1 MRFELQRADF
11 WKRIS
16 AFLFDIIM
24 LITLAVGISAIL
36 SAVLKYD
43 SYYENYDRIREEYY
57 ERYNIDPEIS
67 EDELT
72 EEQKQTYEIA
82 NKEFSTDP
90 DAAYNHVMLL
100 NLSLIILSF
109 SVLISYIALEL
120 VIPYVFKYG
129 RTLGK
134 RIFGLAVMRTNGV
147 KVSNQAFFIRTI
159 IGKYTMETM
168 VPIYLFIMTVFG
180 SIALIGPV
188 LIFLLLALNVFTVF
202 YTKTRSTIHDLV
214 SDTVVVDMASQMIF
228 ESEEDLIAYKTRIHQ
243 EEANRQEY

>member
-16 AFLFDIIM
+16 AFMFDMIM
-24 LITLAVGISAIL
+24 LVTLAVGIAAIM

-43 SYYENYDRIREEYY
+43 SYNENFERIKSEYY
-57 ERYNIDPEIS
+57 DKYGIDPEIP

-72 EEQKQTYEIA
+72 DEQKQAYIDA
-82 NKEFSTDP
+82 DADFSKDK
-90 DAAYNHVMLL
+90 DAIYNYNMLL
-100 NLSLIILSF
+100 NLTLLILSI
-109 SVLISYIALEL
+109 SVLIAYIALEVVVPHL
-120 VIPYVFKYG
+120 FKYG

-147 KVSNQAFFIRTI
+147 KVSGPVFFVRTV

-168 VPIYLFIMTVFG
+168 VPIYLIIMTIFG
-180 SIALIGPV
+180 SIGPLGLIV
-188 LIFLLLALNVFTVF
+188 ILLLLGLNVFTVF

-214 SDTVVVDMASQMIF
+214 ADTVVVDMASQMIF
-228 ESEEDLIAYKTRIHQ
+228 ESEEELIAYKTRIHE
-243 EEANRQEY
+243 EEANKKEY